1 MSDSF
6 DLLDQ
11 LGDQKKVETLKA
23 KLEKK
28 QARISHPSL
37 TK

>member
-28 QARISHPSL
+28 NRHGYLIQA
-37 TK
+37 